1 MYCVPNGLYKIEKE
15 NKTPDEVTS
24 LQDLKKTIGLKL
36 KELDKQFDLSNQLK
50 MTVVDQT
57 YKMMNINYGGT
68 VDQLNSGCQDLIP
81 TSTQNPNC
89 DLEGEIINFNHDTL
103 METLPHNIMVL
114 QSMVCIYTSFKDTVC
129 QSCCSIREC
138 GSNCDSSC
146 SSVSSNST
154 NINTLEAQCSDSFY
168 NSQEVCQLKEHLQN
182 IVNENQ
188 ELLFKYKSITE
199 RNDVLVKA
207 LNRPDVFK
215 KIDGCIRFP
224 GRKEMEEKISEFKT
238 EILRLNSEIK
248 EVHITQLKLKSVKEI
263 LDQFNATNCQ
273 SGSSSSNDNIN
284 TSIKVQKQEIRQIE
298 LQIKEK
304 TNELNNIV
312 FYYEDIIKTI
322 YNITDTR
329 NKLADGLVELSK
341 KIEEYDLD
349 GFKDLINS
357 LNKNSEDIETMEL
370 IIKERSNEINDCN
383 EKLRRVQ
390 LETQNITQKTQKLE
404 DAMKNL
410 SNDFNESYNK
420 LELVYKEQLEEML
433 ALPKVLK
440 ETHIKLQEETDLRV
454 LAEETM
460 HKLERDI
467 KQVESLNDANKNDD
481 KTMNRAIKDE
491 QLQIE
496 AEIKVIESKL
506 KSLEENIELAAKCL
520 DKENQELN
528 AVNLQIQ
535 DATAESTKHINAFK
549 QFSEIHLERIVNDLH
564 RLKEIYTESQS
575 RECSKV
581 LVKKSVWMTLE
592 YPISNN
598 DMPGMFM
605 DLLKDNI
612 TSIYKNVE
620 TCKIEIRILLEQ
632 LNEP

>member
-1 MYCVPNGLYKIEKE
+1 MPSTYIHRF
-15 NKTPDEVTS
+15 S
-24 LQDLKKTIGLKL
+24 
-36 KELDKQFDLSNQLK
+36 LK
-50 MTVVDQT
+50 MFKLVVHVRITIFDA
-57 YKMMNINYGGT
+57 
-68 VDQLNSGCQDLIP
+68 LW
-81 TSTQNPNC
+81 
-89 DLEGEIINFNHDTL
+89 
-103 METLPHNIMVL
+103 
-114 QSMVCIYTSFKDTVC
+114 
-129 QSCCSIREC
+129 
-138 GSNCDSSC
+138 
-146 SSVSSNST
+146 
-154 NINTLEAQCSDSFY
+154 
-168 NSQEVCQLKEHLQN
+168 LKSKKFSPAK
-182 IVNENQ
+182 V
-188 ELLFKYKSITE
+188 TE
-199 RNDVLVKA
+199 RNDVLEKA

-349 GFKDLINS
+349 GFKDLING
-357 LNKNSEDIETMEL
+357 LNKNNEDIETMEL

-390 LETQNITQKTQKLE
+390 LETQDITQKTQKLE

-467 KQVESLNDANKNDD
+467 KQVEILNDANKNDD
-481 KTMNRAIKDE
+481 KTMNQAIKDE
-491 QLQIE
+491 QLKIE

-520 DKENQELN
+520 DKETQELN

-549 QFSEIHLERIVNDLH
+549 QFSEIHLKRIVNDLH
-564 RLKEIYTESQS
+564 RLKEIYVESQS
-575 RECSKV
+575 RECSKF
-581 LVKKSVWMTLE
+581 LVKKS
-592 YPISNN
+592 
-598 DMPGMFM
+598 FM

-620 TCKIEIRILLEQ
+620 ICKIEIQ
-632 LNEP
+632 LKVIRDYNEESLAWMRCACYTK